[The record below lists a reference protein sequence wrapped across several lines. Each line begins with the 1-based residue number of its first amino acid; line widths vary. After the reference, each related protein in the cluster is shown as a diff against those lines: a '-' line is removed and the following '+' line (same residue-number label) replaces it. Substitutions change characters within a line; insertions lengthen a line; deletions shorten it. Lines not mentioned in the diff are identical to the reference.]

1 MSDEALRKHMA
12 LQQANKHNHKQPSKP
27 VEDNTNP
34 KALASIDEIFTR
46 LKAIGSVG
54 SAFKT
59 PQEEAIVKQEWM
71 LALREEGVTK
81 QSMID
86 DGIDAFRVKARQSRG
101 TAWFPSIGEFI
112 DLCLGDNNKLEYAE
126 RAYNLFIK
134 RERQIDNVGREM
146 LIDNL
151 FDLRAMPAEK
161 GKKRFIE
168 LYLEFA
174 SRMEIQ
180 TLEAFALTE
189 TVQLSEEQQ
198 KDADNRAND
207 ARKDFM
213 SKFNSFAL
221 KDTDVPIEMVEK
233 AYNVKPVGIQQGSLK
248 TYAKTPKQLEEEKQR
263 QLDMIK
269 GLK

>member
-1 MSDEALRKHMA
+1 MNEAEKQVA
-12 LQQANKHNHKQPSKP
+12 LIQANAHKFKKPSRP

-54 SAFKT
+54 NAFKT

-112 DLCLGDNNKLEYAE
+112 DMCLGSDSAIEYAD
-126 RAYNLFIK
+126 RALKLFN
-134 RERQIDNVGREM
+134 RGERQICSVGQM
-146 LIDNL
+146 LVAEHK
-151 FDLRAMPAEK
+151 FDLKKLPANESN
-161 GKKRFIE
+161 KRFIDI
-168 LYLEFA
+168 YLELA
-174 SRMEIQ
+174 KESDIEP
-180 TLEAFALTE
+180 LEAFALTE
-189 TVQLSEEQQ
+189 TVQLSPEQ
-198 KDADNRAND
+198 
-207 ARKDFM
+207 
-213 SKFNSFAL
+213 L
-221 KDTDVPIEMVEK
+221 KDKQKRTQTAQNECLNALHGLFGKYEH
-233 AYNVKPVGIQQGSLK
+233 KPVEQPKKKAGGVKKGSTGIK
-248 TYAKTPKQLEEEKQR
+248 AKTPQQLDAERKR

>member
-1 MSDEALRKHMA
+1 MNEAEKQVA
-12 LQQANKHNHKQPSKP
+12 LIQANAHKFKKPSRP

-54 SAFKT
+54 NAFKT

-112 DLCLGDNNKLEYAE
+112 DMCLGSDSALEYAE
-126 RAYNLFIK
+126 RALKLFNRGQRQTCTVGKLLVGEHHFNLK
-134 RERQIDNVGREM
+134 K
-146 LIDNL
+146 L
-151 FDLRAMPAEK
+151 PATESN
-161 GKKRFIE
+161 KKFIE
-168 LYLEFA
+168 LYLELA
-174 SRMEIQ
+174 KDNDIEP
-180 TLEAFALTE
+180 LEAFALTE
-189 TVQLSEEQQ
+189 TVQLSPEQLKDKQ
-198 KDADNRAND
+198 KRTQTAQNECLNQLHGLFGKSEPKPVEQPKKKAGGVSKGSTGIKAQTQKQADDNRD
-207 ARKDFM
+207 
-213 SKFNSFAL
+213 
-221 KDTDVPIEMVEK
+221 
-233 AYNVKPVGIQQGSLK
+233 
-248 TYAKTPKQLEEEKQR
+248 KQLKA
-263 QLDMIK
+263 M